1 MKNSKLFMNVDLNK
15 INPQLLTKFMNK
27 YNVHDEYDAR
37 YLFVMVYQRIVN
49 RQTDRKIYFWSDKNK
64 IGYIIE

>member
-1 MKNSKLFMNVDLNK
+1 
-15 INPQLLTKFMNK
+15 MNK

-37 YLFVMVYQRIVN
+37 YLFVMVYQRIVS
-49 RQTDRKIYFWSDKNK
+49 RQTDKNIYFWSDKNK